1 MSVDISQLTA
11 RLDPQRQEAV
21 KQQYEERATNPT
33 AAFLLCFF
41 LGSAGAHRFFLR
53 EWRAA
58 IGHLALFAA
67 GVVALVAGLTQTLPL
82 TVNLASHPLGAALD
96 ALGVALLLA
105 ALIWEIIDLGHID
118 HQVYQRNLL
127 LAEGIIAGTL
137 LADHSLIEEARQRLS
152 TTSRKARAQAQAA
165 ALASPAAS
173 SAAPAAPA
181 AAAAPVAPVAG
192 IITADEVA
200 DARALAEEN
209 AGFATISYAE
219 MSRFDISQDPDQA
232 RQASAD
238 AAHEG
243 NWSESVTTAE
253 TAPDAAPDAAPV
265 TETVTR
271 THSEDGPRVTDSYEV
286 DRVAGPSA
294 AEAAGLGAAGLGAAA
309 LGAGL
314 LGADHTASFDEP
326 TQPDHT
332 ESAADAAPAIHAYDP
347 SDAQPVSSAEPAAT
361 SAAPAAAAYQAAY
374 QSDQAHGY
382 DFADDDIGDVTD
394 ASMPAVVA
402 PPADIAVAHGSP
414 ANVQLT
420 DEQPAQDAPLYL
432 IPDEPTTAAYPY
444 ASEPVAAAPVVAES
458 AYDATPSEEPSAEAY
473 VPPVASVYSSPT
485 EAPVAP
491 TPSWDQPTSV
501 QPEPQPEPAHDDTLA
516 ELAGFG
522 GAAGAGTLAGAAL
535 THERAPEPAAAPTPE
550 PVAAAPAA
558 PKMKKIR
565 VRRKVVVDGQVVA
578 EEVVEREVPADMDTA
593 EAAAQIQAEL
603 AHYTPEQIAQ
613 RANLSPDEEV
623 ELRQRT
629 EGPGGA
635 Q

>member
-11 RLDPQRQEAV
+11 RLDQQRQEAV

-58 IGHLALFAA
+58 FGHLALFAA
-67 GVVALVAGLTQTLPL
+67 GVVALVAGLIQTLPL
-82 TVNLASHPLGAALD
+82 PVNLASHPLGAALD

-152 TTSRKARAQAQAA
+152 TTSQKARGQAQAA
-165 ALASPAAS
+165 AALASSAAAPAP
-173 SAAPAAPA
+173 AAPAAPA
-181 AAAAPVAPVAG
+181 APVAG

-200 DARALAEEN
+200 NARALAEEN

-219 MSRFDISQDPDQA
+219 MSRFDISEDPDQA

-238 AAHEG
+238 ATHEG
-243 NWSESVTTAE
+243 NWSESVTTTEA
-253 TAPDAAPDAAPV
+253 APDAAPDAPPV

-294 AEAAGLGAAGLGAAA
+294 VEAAGLGAAGLGAAA

-314 LGADHTASFDEP
+314 LGADHAAGFDEP
-326 TQPDHT
+326 TQPDHAQ
-332 ESAADAAPAIHAYDP
+332 SPADAASAIHAYDP
-347 SDAQPVSSAEPAAT
+347 SDAQPASPVESPA
-361 SAAPAAAAYQAAY
+361 PPVAAAYH
-374 QSDQAHGY
+374 SDQAHAY

-402 PPADIAVAHGSP
+402 PPADIAVAHASP
-414 ANVQLT
+414 AYVQLP

-444 ASEPVAAAPVVAES
+444 APEPVAAEPVMAEPVAAES
-458 AYDATPSEEPSAEAY
+458 AFDAPPSEEPTAEAY
-473 VPPVASVYSSPT
+473 VPPVASVFSSPT

-491 TPSWDQPTSV
+491 TPSWDQPTFT
-501 QPEPQPEPAHDDTLA
+501 QPEPQPEPQPAHDDTLA
-516 ELAGFG
+516 ELAGLG
-522 GAAGAGTLAGAAL
+522 GAAGAEALASEAL
-535 THERAPEPAAAPTPE
+535 AHERAPEPVVAEPVVAEPTPE
-550 PVAAAPAA
+550 PAA

-613 RANLSPDEEV
+613 RAHLAPDESV
-623 ELRQRT
+623 ELHQRT

>member
-1 MSVDISQLTA
+1 VSVDISQLTA
-11 RLDPQRQEAV
+11 RLDQQRQEAV

-58 IGHLALFAA
+58 FGHLALFAA
-67 GVVALVAGLTQTLPL
+67 GVVALVAGLIQTLPL
-82 TVNLASHPLGAALD
+82 PVNLASHPLGAALD

-165 ALASPAAS
+165 ALAPSAA
-173 SAAPAAPA
+173 APAPAAPA
-181 AAAAPVAPVAG
+181 APVAG

-219 MSRFDISQDPDQA
+219 MSRFDISEDPDQA

-253 TAPDAAPDAAPV
+253 TAPDAAPEAPPV

-314 LGADHTASFDEP
+314 LGADHTAGFDEP
-326 TQPDHT
+326 TQPDHAQ
-332 ESAADAAPAIHAYDP
+332 SAADAASAIHAYDP
-347 SDAQPVSSAEPAAT
+347 SDAQP
-361 SAAPAAAAYQAAY
+361 AAPAAAPAFAAAAY
-374 QSDQAHGY
+374 QSDQAHTY

-402 PPADIAVAHGSP
+402 PPADIAVAHASP
-414 ANVQLT
+414 AYVQLP

-444 ASEPVAAAPVVAES
+444 APEPGAAEPVLAEPVAAES
-458 AYDATPSEEPSAEAY
+458 AFDAPPSEEPTAEAY

-491 TPSWDQPTSV
+491 TPSWDQPAVT
-501 QPEPQPEPAHDDTLA
+501 QPEPQPAHDDTLA

-522 GAAGAGTLAGAAL
+522 GVAGAGALAGEAL
-535 THERAPEPAAAPTPE
+535 AHERAPEPVVAAPTPE
-550 PVAAAPAA
+550 PAAAMPTPAA

-613 RANLSPDEEV
+613 RAHLAPDESV
-623 ELRQRT
+623 ELHQRT

>member
-21 KQQYEERATNPT
+21 KQQYEERAMNPT

-53 EWRAA
+53 EWRVAF
-58 IGHLALFAA
+58 GHLALFVA
-67 GVVALVAGLTQTLPL
+67 GVVALVAGLIQTLPL
-82 TVNLASHPLGAALD
+82 PVNLASHPLGAALD

-165 ALASPAAS
+165 AVASPAAPT
-173 SAAPAAPA
+173 AAPAPA
-181 AAAAPVAPVAG
+181 APVAG
-192 IITADEVA
+192 IITANEVA

-219 MSRFDISQDPDQA
+219 MSRFDISEDPDQA
-232 RQASAD
+232 RQANAD

-253 TAPDAAPDAAPV
+253 TAPDAPPDAAPV

-294 AEAAGLGAAGLGAAA
+294 AEAAGLGAAA

-314 LGADHTASFDEP
+314 LGADHTAGFDEP
-326 TQPDHT
+326 TQPDHA
-332 ESAADAAPAIHAYDP
+332 EGAADAASAIHAYDP
-347 SDAQPVSSAEPAAT
+347 SDAQPAAPAEPAAL
-361 SAAPAAAAYQAAY
+361 AAAAY

-402 PPADIAVAHGSP
+402 PPADIAVAHASP
-414 ANVQLT
+414 AYVQLP

-444 ASEPVAAAPVVAES
+444 APEPMAAEPVAAEPVAAES
-458 AYDATPSEEPSAEAY
+458 AYDATPSEEPAAEAY
-473 VPPVASVYSSPT
+473 VPPVASVYSSAT

-501 QPEPQPEPAHDDTLA
+501 QPEPQPEPEAAHDDTLA

-522 GAAGAGTLAGAAL
+522 GVAGAGALAGEAL
-535 THERAPEPAAAPTPE
+535 AHERAPEPAAAPTPE
-550 PVAAAPAA
+550 PAAAAPAA

-613 RANLSPDEEV
+613 RAHLSPDEEV